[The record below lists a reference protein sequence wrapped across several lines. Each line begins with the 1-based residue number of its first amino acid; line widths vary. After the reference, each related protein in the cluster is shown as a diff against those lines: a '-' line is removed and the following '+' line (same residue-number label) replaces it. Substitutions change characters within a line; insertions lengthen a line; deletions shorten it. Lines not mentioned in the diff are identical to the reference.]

1 MESLFRTVICLVL
14 VLASAHLCHSR
25 TVLSESTGEPVIYA
39 SVGVINRNLGT
50 VADTAG
56 NFSLQIPPEFVNDSI
71 RISSIGY
78 VAKTFAVKDIKS
90 IPDTIFL
97 SEDVRMLSEV
107 VVKPQRVKHKIAG
120 RKGAG
125 GFIYIEVEGYKA
137 AGQGLAPPLKI
148 KGRAWLKELG
158 FTIVTENKPLS
169 EMKFR
174 INIYRKE
181 DDQYI
186 LQNLNPRC
194 FDYDISQL
202 DNGLFTYKFPGE
214 LMLEDGDYYV
224 ELEFLENFANEFFIM
239 RSKPL
244 TGRTRY
250 RYASQ
255 SDWETLPFGAPVYI
269 EYDSVE

>member
-1 MESLFRTVICLVL
+1 MRPGLF
-14 VLASAHLCHSR
+14 
-25 TVLSESTGEPVIYA
+25 
-39 SVGVINRNLGT
+39 
-50 VADTAG
+50 
-56 NFSLQIPPEFVNDSI
+56 
-71 RISSIGY
+71 
-78 VAKTFAVKDIKS
+78 
-90 IPDTIFL
+90 FL
-97 SEDVRMLSEV
+97 SDEVRMLSEV

-137 AGQGLAPPLKI
+137 AGQGLAILLKV

-202 DNGLFTYKFPGE
+202 DNGLFTY
-214 LMLEDGDYYV
+214 
-224 ELEFLENFANEFFIM
+224 
-239 RSKPL
+239 
-244 TGRTRY
+244 
-250 RYASQ
+250 
-255 SDWETLPFGAPVYI
+255 PFGAPVYI